1 MDPRHLRL
9 VLGGGSLVSQ
19 VGRDLRAATEARLA
33 SFDVTAQQAAV
44 LLHAAR
50 HESSPNQLAAQL
62 GTDTAG
68 MTRLLDRLEAKGL
81 ILRRPRL
88 GDRRSVVVELTGE
101 GRELVPRLVPVFG
114 HIAHGLLAGFSE
126 EEVEQLVALLQR
138 MLGNLGGLG
147 GPAVANQ

>member
-19 VGRDLRAATEARLA
+19 VGRDLRAATEARLTP
-33 SFDVTAQQAAV
+33 FDVTAQQAAV

-114 HIAHGLLAGFSE
+114 HIAHGLLEGFSE

>member
-1 MDPRHLRL
+1 MEPRHMRL

-19 VGRDLRAATEARLA
+19 VGRDLRAATEAQLTP
-33 SFDVTAQQAAV
+33 FDVTTQQAAV

-81 ILRRPRL
+81 ILRSPRL
-88 GDRRSVVVELTGE
+88 GDRRSVVIELTGE
-101 GRELVPRLVPVFG
+101 GRELVPRLMPVFG
-114 HIAHGLLAGFSE
+114 RIAHRLLEGFSE
-126 EEVEQLVALLQR
+126 EEVEQLLTLLQR
-138 MLGNLGGLG
+138 MLGNLGG
-147 GPAVANQ
+147 PAPANQ

>member
-81 ILRRPRL
+81 ILRRPRP

-114 HIAHGLLAGFSE
+114 HIAHGLLEGFSE